1 MTTSLDLT
9 RSFRQRISFDTDA
22 GEIRDGAIRYL
33 IMRPD
38 ALMGMFARLSP
49 AARAEAIDAL
59 AASVAENGG
68 KSVKAYR
75 DNGAAD
81 PEALMQTIVA
91 TSADLGWGD
100 WSFDRTDDTGFAV
113 TVRNSP
119 FADGIGSSD
128 VPVCGAIRGI
138 LTAMGPLL
146 TGGKDVTVTETD
158 CHAVSGTGTC
168 SFVVS
173 C

>member
-1 MTTSLDLT
+1 MDLALG
-9 RSFRQRISFDTDA
+9 FHQRLAITPDK
-22 GEIRDGAIRYL
+22 GEMRDGAIRYL
-33 IMRPD
+33 MMRPD

-49 AARAEAIDAL
+49 AARAEALDAL

-68 KSVKAYR
+68 KSVRAYR
-75 DNGAAD
+75 DSGAAD
-81 PEALMQTIVA
+81 PEALMRTIVQ
-91 TSADLGWGD
+91 TSAELGWGL
-100 WSFDRTDDTGFAV
+100 WTFDRQGEDGFRV

-119 FADGIGSSD
+119 FADGIGSAEA
-128 VPVCGAIRGI
+128 PVCGAIRGI

-146 TGGKDVTVTETD
+146 TGGKDVTVTETQ

-168 SFVVS
+168 SFTVS